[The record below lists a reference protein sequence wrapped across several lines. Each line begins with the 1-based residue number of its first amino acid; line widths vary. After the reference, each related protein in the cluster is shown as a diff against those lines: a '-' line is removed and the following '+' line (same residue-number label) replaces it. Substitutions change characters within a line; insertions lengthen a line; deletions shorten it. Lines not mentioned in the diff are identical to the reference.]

1 MENFFRFEKIDET
14 NMDIILDELNDFL
27 QIYFFKGNIIN
38 DSSIETLFD
47 LEEEDL
53 PFLKAFHFLNSDKV
67 KKVVEN
73 LPHLVRNLAHSTQ
86 KETEIIRGNI
96 RGRIDWSS
104 TIKERYSQGFN
115 DKSLF
120 VCTPPLKYYDLEEN
134 QLLKFLLKKIIV
146 LYRDY
151 FNFISVDNFDI
162 EKIGDRED
170 WYTIVHDNFQ
180 MAKLTLRKVY
190 FNNISDAKIT
200 SKHLRKCMKSRNQ
213 LYHHVAEAYVLY
225 ENLFKLENHEILKNL
240 IEKTIIKTTNP
251 HKLYEIY
258 VFFKL
263 ISRLP
268 IKKYKLLFENNNY
281 SVISQKSGL
290 KIKIYYQHT
299 PDNLDSISE
308 YNKILNN
315 YEIAFKRRAPDIIIE
330 FQKDN
335 KTYYRI
341 IEVKNSKKPKYVRD
355 SVYKVMGY
363 YKDFERIFTL
373 ENFSFTKEY
382 PVVLVVSGGILFKD
396 NFNPFENNNIIILNQ
411 SDFIENLDK
420 LLMI

>member
-1 MENFFRFEKIDET
+1 
-14 NMDIILDELNDFL
+14 
-27 QIYFFKGNIIN
+27 
-38 DSSIETLFD
+38 
-47 LEEEDL
+47 
-53 PFLKAFHFLNSDKV
+53 
-67 KKVVEN
+67 
-73 LPHLVRNLAHSTQ
+73 
-86 KETEIIRGNI
+86 
-96 RGRIDWSS
+96 
-104 TIKERYSQGFN
+104 
-115 DKSLF
+115 
-120 VCTPPLKYYDLEEN
+120 
-134 QLLKFLLKKIIV
+134 
-146 LYRDY
+146 
-151 FNFISVDNFDI
+151 
-162 EKIGDRED
+162 
-170 WYTIVHDNFQ
+170 
-180 MAKLTLRKVY
+180 
-190 FNNISDAKIT
+190 
-200 SKHLRKCMKSRNQ
+200 MKSRNQ
-213 LYHHVAEAYVLY
+213 LYHHVAEAYILY

-290 KIKIYYQHT
+290 NIKIYYQHT
-299 PDNLDSISE
+299 PDKLDSISE